1 MRSILMWTTTTR
13 NLQLR
18 IERQMT
24 LEGILAIIGAL
35 LTGIGG
41 LVVALVNARNSAKK
55 TDVENDSKRRADEID
70 ALRETMQELRDQI
83 TTADKRI
90 LLLQKE
96 NIELHTRNN
105 QLTSDYERL
114 RSEVEVL
121 RAENAQLKSELEQ
134 YRGKS
139 EI

>member
-1 MRSILMWTTTTR
+1 MWTTTSLNYR
-13 NLQLR
+13 LR
-18 IERQMT
+18 IERAMT
-24 LEGILAIIGAL
+24 TEGILAIIAAVM
-35 LTGIGG
+35 TGLGG
-41 LVVALVNARNSAKK
+41 LIVALVNARNSAKK

-90 LLLQKE
+90 FLLQKE

-121 RAENAQLKSELEQ
+121 RTENLQLKSELEQ
-134 YRGKS
+134 YRGKNAY
-139 EI
+139 E

>member
-1 MRSILMWTTTTR
+1 MWTTT
-13 NLQLR
+13 NLNYRLR
-18 IERQMT
+18 IEHAMT
-24 LEGILAIIGAL
+24 TEGILAIIAAVM
-35 LTGIGG
+35 TGLGG
-41 LVVALVNARNSAKK
+41 LIVALVNARNSAKK
-55 TDVENDSKRRADEID
+55 ADVENDSKRRADEID

-90 LLLQKE
+90 LLLQRE